1 MKEQRRQAR
10 EAQIARAAQR
20 EIKRLD
26 ALARRLEQKTRN
38 PYIAT
43 PFEERTRRAELE
55 AGLFRPVRTSSRRRE
70 EALPSLPS
78 LPSQAGATTTGRRR
92 AIARYRKL
100 GYVPPGELDAT
111 YLEQWRSALREAA
124 RGSTE
129 RLAVDV
135 AAVRKA
141 HRDVA
146 PDVACCALAD
156 AEGSVAEARNRLGPT
171 WL

>member
-1 MKEQRRQAR
+1 MRGRHS
-10 EAQIARAAQR
+10 

-26 ALARRLEQKTRN
+26 ALARRRFEQKTRN

-111 YLEQWRSALREAA
+111 YLEQWRSASA
-124 RGSTE
+124 RG
-129 RLAVDV
+129 
-135 AAVRKA
+135 
-141 HRDVA
+141 
-146 PDVACCALAD
+146 
-156 AEGSVAEARNRLGPT
+156 GPGFY
-171 WL
+171 